1 MKKKNPSRTLED
13 SMKFNHPKMNIENLK
28 AIFEESGNSMTS
40 VSNKND
46 SERKNNNIVNG
57 KVGVATRKRNQ
68 GKISSKVVRK
78 DYDYVMG
85 NIEKRLEEW
94 DLYVKTRNIDS
105 DDDLL
110 ED

>member
-1 MKKKNPSRTLED
+1 MKKNPCQTLED
-13 SMKFNHPKMNIENLK
+13 GMKFNHPKMNIENLK
-28 AIFEESGNSMTS
+28 ATFEESGNSMTS
-40 VSNKND
+40 VSNKNE
-46 SERKNNNIVNG
+46 SERKKIHVVNG
-57 KVGVATRKRNQ
+57 KVGVATRKRNK

-78 DYDYVMG
+78 YYDYVMK

-94 DLYVKTRNIDS
+94 DLCVKTRNIDS

>member
-1 MKKKNPSRTLED
+1 M
-13 SMKFNHPKMNIENLK
+13 
-28 AIFEESGNSMTS
+28 
-40 VSNKND
+40 
-46 SERKNNNIVNG
+46 NG

-78 DYDYVMG
+78 DYDYVTG
-85 NIEKRLEEW
+85 NIEKRFEEW
-94 DLYVKTRNIDS
+94 DLYVNTRNIDT